1 MYGTQDGIIL
11 VHPSIVVE
19 TTKQLRNSI
28 IEISKLQL
36 STKDQESK
44 QTQLYEYMI
53 GSEFSRIMDN
63 IFTAHE
69 TLYKIQSKEEKD
81 HQTLWKAR
89 QHEMAKLARLSNDL
103 SSGVESITQTSLDEI
118 KVEVK
123 K

>member
-1 MYGTQDGIIL
+1 
-11 VHPSIVVE
+11 VE
-19 TTKQLRNSI
+19 ITKQLRNSI

-36 STKDQESK
+36 SSKDQKSK

-63 IFTAHE
+63 ISTAHE
-69 TLYKIQSKEEKD
+69 ILYKIQTKEEKD

-89 QHEMAKLARLSNDL
+89 RNEFDKLVRLSNDF
-103 SSGVESITQTSLDEI
+103 SSGIESITQTSLDEI